1 MSEFRPILAILTQ
14 NLQNIT
20 VMLNDAQERVDTA
33 QLQLK
38 MYTQL
43 LNDWQLEM
51 DGKVESGYAIMEGV
65 KRLVQHLNG
74 GENEP
79 HHEESESPCA
89 RPFGHQR
96 IEPPEG
102 GKFPDHPPNP

>member
-1 MSEFRPILAILTQ
+1 MSEFRPILAMLTQ

-51 DGKVESGYAIMEGV
+51 DGKVESGYTIMEGV
-65 KRLVQHLNG
+65 KRLIQHLNG
-74 GENEP
+74 GASELP
-79 HHEESESPCA
+79 HRHEESESP
-89 RPFGHQR
+89 
-96 IEPPEG
+96 
-102 GKFPDHPPNP
+102 